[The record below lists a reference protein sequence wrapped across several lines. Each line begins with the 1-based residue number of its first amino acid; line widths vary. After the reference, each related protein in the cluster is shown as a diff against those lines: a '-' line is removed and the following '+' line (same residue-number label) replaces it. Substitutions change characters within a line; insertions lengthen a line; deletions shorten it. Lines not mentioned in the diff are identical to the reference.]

1 MDLTIRGHSEAT
13 GLRGSEHCTDSRRL
27 EKSQPANMT
36 MQCSVDGKE
45 SSFVTGAVALRGYS
59 NSERALEDRRIG
71 VNVSSDDPGCTN
83 HNFLRDQT
91 MNRKWAQG
99 AGTKSRVTP
108 GTRYSLS
115 HFTRCVG

>member
-1 MDLTIRGHSEAT
+1 
-13 GLRGSEHCTDSRRL
+13 
-27 EKSQPANMT
+27 

-83 HNFLRDQT
+83 HKFLRVPT